1 MATGEELKDVVIN
14 EMRGTHRVKTVELD
28 LKGTKVK
35 VKIVNTLKEAEKAL
49 REIKEGKAD
58 YQMLEVMACP
68 GGCINGG
75 GQPLSHNDSNIKEE
89 RAQGLYTD
97 DATGKWRKSHE
108 NPDIIDLY
116 KKHLDKPN
124 SHKAHEL
131 LHTTYSDKFTGSY
144 RDLK

>member
-1 MATGEELKDVVIN
+1 
-14 EMRGTHRVKTVELD
+14 
-28 LKGTKVK
+28 
-35 VKIVNTLKEAEKAL
+35 
-49 REIKEGKAD
+49 
-58 YQMLEVMACP
+58 MLEVMACP

-97 DATGKWRKSHE
+97 DARGKWRKSHE

-116 KKHLDKPN
+116 SKHLDKPN

-131 LHTTYSDKFTGSY
+131 LHTTYSDKRKGCYISAGE
-144 RDLK
+144 